1 MEVLLLKEFGV
12 CINEPETT
20 EIFESGWNWLQ
31 SLYRVRQ
38 RWVPVYFKIVLLLNF
53 QQIKDLK
60 AWEASSR
67 NTSTKQQLF
76 KQQLFEHVMAG
87 WAEKEALEDL
97 ATYFTMPTLKIPSN
111 ISKQVSEIYAITIFN
126 MFEEEFIESL
136 WYYVSSLNSDG

>member
-1 MEVLLLKEFGV
+1 MSLKQPKYLNQVGIGSSLYTEFGKDGFL
-12 CINEPETT
+12 CTSKM
-20 EIFESGWNWLQ
+20 F
-31 SLYRVRQ
+31 
-38 RWVPVYFKIVLLLNF
+38 LLLNF

-136 WYYVSSLNSDG
+136 WYYVSSLNNDG